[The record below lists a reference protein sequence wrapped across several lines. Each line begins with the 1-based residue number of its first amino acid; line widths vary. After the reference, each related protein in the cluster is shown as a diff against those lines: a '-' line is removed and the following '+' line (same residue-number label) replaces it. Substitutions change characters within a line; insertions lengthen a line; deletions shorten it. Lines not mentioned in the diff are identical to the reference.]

1 MIKSELIQLIS
12 SKQPHLSHDDV
23 SATVTLIINKLI
35 NKLTNGGRVEIRGFG
50 AFSLKQRKARL
61 GRNPRTGVMVSVPPK
76 HAVYFKPGAI
86 LRERV
91 NASAAQYK
99 ISD

>member
-12 SKQPHLSHDDV
+12 SKQPHLSDSDV
-23 SATVTLIINKLI
+23 STAVTQIIKRMTDELAG
-35 NKLTNGGRVEIRGFG
+35 GGRIEIRGFG

>member
-35 NKLTNGGRVEIRGFG
+35 NELTNGGRVEIRGFG

-91 NASAAQYK
+91 NGSAAQYK

>member
-1 MIKSELIQLIS
+1 MIKSELIQLLA
-12 SKQPHLSHDDV
+12 SKPHLSHSDV
-23 SATVTLIINKLI
+23 SAAVTLIIHKLI
-35 NKLTNGGRVEIRGFG
+35 DQITSGGRIEIRGFG

-61 GRNPRTGVMVSVPPK
+61 GRNPRTGVMVSVPQK
-76 HAVYFKPGAI
+76 YAVYFKPGAI

-91 NASAAQYK
+91 NASAAQYT

>member
-12 SKQPHLSHDDV
+12 SKQPHLSDSDV
-23 SATVTLIINKLI
+23 STAVTQIIKRMTDELAG
-35 NKLTNGGRVEIRGFG
+35 GGRIEIRGFG

-61 GRNPRTGVMVSVPPK
+61 GRNPRTGVIVSVPQK
-76 HAVYFKPGAI
+76 HSVYFKPGAI

>member
-1 MIKSELIQLIS
+1 MIKSELIQLLA

-23 SATVTLIINKLI
+23 SAAVTLIINKLI
-35 NKLTNGGRVEIRGFG
+35 NELTNGGRVEIRGFG

-61 GRNPRTGVMVSVPPK
+61 GRNPRTGIAVSIPQK
-76 HAVYFKPGAI
+76 HSVHFKPGNA

-91 NASAAQYK
+91 NVSAAQYT
-99 ISD
+99 IHD